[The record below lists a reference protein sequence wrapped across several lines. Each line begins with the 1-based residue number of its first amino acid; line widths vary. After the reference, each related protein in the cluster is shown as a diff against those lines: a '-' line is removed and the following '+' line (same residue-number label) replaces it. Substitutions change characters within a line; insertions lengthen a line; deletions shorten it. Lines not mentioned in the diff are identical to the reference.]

1 MNQEE
6 LNAEVEETLATPSVN
21 SEAPVSNVSPESFSE
36 PSTNPNEAS
45 PVSQEEDLPEW
56 LR

>member
-6 LNAEVEETLATPSVN
+6 LNAEVEETLATPSIN
-21 SEAPVSNVSPESFSE
+21 PEAPVSNISSESFSE
-36 PSTNPNEAS
+36 PSTNLNEVS
-45 PVSQEEDLPEW
+45 PASQEEDLPEW